1 VTASETGSTPE
12 ANDVRNTMNTISIC
26 FVCLGN
32 ICRSPSA
39 EAVMLHQ
46 VGQAKLSDRVI
57 VDSAGTGDWH
67 IGQPPDVRA
76 QRVAKNRGYDLSVL
90 RGRQV
95 REEDFARF
103 DLLIAMDD
111 ANAAALAK
119 VCPPEYRDKI
129 RLLMEFA
136 TRHDSRVV
144 VDPYFGGDDGFERVL
159 DQCEDACEG
168 LLNALRTQLIA

>member
-1 VTASETGSTPE
+1 
-12 ANDVRNTMNTISIC
+12 MNSIAVC

-46 VGQAKLSDRVI
+46 VAQAKLADRII

-67 IGQPPDVRA
+67 IGHPPDDRA
-76 QRVAKNRGYDLSVL
+76 QRAAKRRGYDLSAL
-90 RGRQV
+90 RGRQIAAD
-95 REEDFARF
+95 DFARF

-111 ANAAALAK
+111 MNAAALAQI
-119 VCPPEYRDKI
+119 CPPEHRDKI

-136 TRHDSRVV
+136 TRDDSRVV
-144 VDPYFGGDDGFERVL
+144 VDPYFGGDEGFERVL

-168 LLNALRTQLIA
+168 LVKALRAQLVV

>member
-1 VTASETGSTPE
+1 
-12 ANDVRNTMNTISIC
+12 MNTIAVC

-46 VGQAKLSDRVI
+46 VSRAKLADKIV
-57 VDSAGTGDWH
+57 VDSAGTGNWH
-67 IGQPPDVRA
+67 IGQPPDERA
-76 QRVAKNRGYDLSVL
+76 QRAARKRGYDLSLL
-90 RGRQV
+90 RGRQIGA
-95 REEDFARF
+95 EDFARF

-111 ANAAALAK
+111 ANAVALTE
-119 VCPPEYRDKI
+119 VCPPECRDKS

-136 TRHDSRVV
+136 TRDGSRVV
-144 VDPYFGGDDGFERVL
+144 VDPYFGGDEGFERVL

-168 LLNALRTQLIA
+168 LLKALRTQLVV